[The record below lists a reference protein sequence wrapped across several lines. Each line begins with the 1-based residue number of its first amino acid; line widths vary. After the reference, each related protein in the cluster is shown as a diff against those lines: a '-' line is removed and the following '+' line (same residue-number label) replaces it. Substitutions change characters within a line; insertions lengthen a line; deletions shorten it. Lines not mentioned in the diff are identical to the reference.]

1 MKPALLAVLVT
12 VMAAGPAGWAHAQ
25 QAAQAAVAPA
35 SAASAASRLN
45 QTRSPA
51 VRAAEKAKEPGIL
64 QPEQR
69 VIPQI
74 SVPLKNRNSPSPAT
88 PAASLPAG
96 SVSGAVNDDAARC
109 LAADGAKLKA
119 ACERGRPASGPASTM
134 R

>member
-12 VMAAGPAGWAHAQ
+12 VIAAGPAGWARAQ
-25 QAAQAAVAPA
+25 SSAPAAAPA
-35 SAASAASRLN
+35 SAASAAARPN
-45 QTRSPA
+45 QARSPA
-51 VRAAEKAKEPGIL
+51 VRAAEKAREPGSQ

-96 SVSGAVNDDAARC
+96 SVPGAVNDDAARC

-119 ACERGRPASGPASTM
+119 ACERGRPASAV